1 MTRARETKDVTV
13 PSPSETAAETAAE
26 TPPKRR
32 GRPPGTGGK
41 PKQKSTSI
49 RGSDEARHKAYL
61 IIEALSGLRSP
72 SDASALIGVTI
83 NRYYQ
88 LESRGLQGFVD
99 ALETR
104 PAGRQ
109 PSPEAEDAEDG
120 QDQVAL
126 VGGAALRGAA
136 QGDGGETV
144 EGVGVAL
151 GPAADQAVRAAQRDA
166 EGAERE
172 AALVESGAGLDDLAA
187 REALAMTSRPLA
199 REPAPTGS
207 RAGLLHER
215 GRAQCGRADGVQE
228 LRDGRRVC
236 NERRSR

>member
-13 PSPSETAAETAAE
+13 PSPSETAVEK
-26 TPPKRR
+26 PPKRR

-88 LESRGLQGFVD
+88 LESRGLQGLVD

-109 PSPEAEDAEDG
+109 PSPEAEARRLERDRDRLERELRRAH
-120 QDQVAL
+120 AL
-126 VGGAALRGAA
+126 VR
-136 QGDGGETV
+136 V
-144 EGVGVAL
+144 
-151 GPAADQAVRAAQRDA
+151 AQRA
-166 EGAERE
+166 VGLPAQATRE
-172 AALVESGAGLDDLAA
+172 QPKDDGKKGRRRPRNRTA
-187 REALAMTSRPLA
+187 RTLA
-199 REPAPTGS
+199 RLRPPASPSTGHAPTDSTGPTPS
-207 RAGLLHER
+207 AT
-215 GRAQCGRADGVQE
+215 
-228 LRDGRRVC
+228 
-236 NERRSR
+236 